1 MKTNRNY
8 CLLTLF
14 AVYSLADCRV
24 QQWMLVSMAH
34 CVV

>member
-14 AVYSLADCRV
+14 AIYPLTDRRV